1 MRKVLLTCACSM
13 LSLGLW
19 AVNAA
24 APNFAGTWALDKGK
38 SELPPQQAQALKSL
52 TWTITQDAT
61 QITVTPKAEMEEA
74 AAAGGA
80 GGAGGGAGGAGGGA
94 GRGGGR
100 GGMMGGGNQPRTF
113 KLDGSETVTENQRG
127 KTAVKAKLSDGGL
140 EITSVRNM
148 NMQGNEM
155 TLTTKEHW
163 TLADGG
169 KTLKVHSSTETP
181 QGARETNQV
190 FTKQ

>member
-13 LSLGLW
+13 LLFGLW

-24 APNFAGTWALDKGK
+24 APNFAGTWTLDKGK

-52 TWTITQDAT
+52 TWTITQDGT

-74 AAAGGA
+74 AAAGAA
-80 GGAGGGAGGAGGGA
+80 GGGGGAGG

-140 EITSVRNM
+140 EVTTVRNM
-148 NMQGNEM
+148 SMQGNEM

-181 QGARETNQV
+181 QGARESNQV

>member
-1 MRKVLLTCACSM
+1 MRKVLLTCVCSM
-13 LSLGLW
+13 LLLGLW
-19 AVNAA
+19 SVNAA
-24 APNFAGTWALDKGK
+24 APNFAGTWVLDKGK

-52 TWTITQDAT
+52 TWTITQDDK
-61 QITVTPKAEMEEA
+61 QITVTPKAEMEEG

-80 GGAGGGAGGAGGGA
+80 GGGGG
-94 GRGGGR
+94 RGGR

-127 KTAVKAKLSDGGL
+127 KTTIKAKLSDGGL
-140 EITSVRNM
+140 EINTVRNM

>member
-13 LSLGLW
+13 LLLGLW

-24 APNFAGTWALDKGK
+24 APNFAGTWVLDKGK

-52 TWTITQDAT
+52 TWTITQDGT

-80 GGAGGGAGGAGGGA
+80 GGGGGAGG
-94 GRGGGR
+94 RGGR

-127 KTAVKAKLSDGGL
+127 KSSTKAKLSDSGL
-140 EITSVRNM
+140 EINTVSSFGDNSITS
-148 NMQGNEM
+148 Q
-155 TLTTKEHW
+155 EHW

-169 KTLKVHSSTETP
+169 KTLKVHTSTETP
-181 QGARETNQV
+181 QGKREQNRV

>member
-1 MRKVLLTCACSM
+1 MRKVLLACVCS
-13 LSLGLW
+13 LLLLGLW
-19 AVNAA
+19 SVNAA
-24 APNFAGTWALDKGK
+24 APNFAGTWVLDKGK
-38 SELPPQQAQALKSL
+38 SELPPQLAENLKSL
-52 TWTITQDAT
+52 TWTITQDDK
-61 QITVTPKAEMEEA
+61 QITVTPKQEMAEG
-74 AAAGGA
+74 AAAGP
-80 GGAGGGAGGAGGGA
+80 GG
-94 GRGGGR
+94 GGGR
-100 GGMMGGGNQPRTF
+100 GGGMMGGGNQPRTF

-127 KTAVKAKLSDGGL
+127 KTTIKAKLSDGGL
-140 EITSVRNM
+140 EISTVRDVNF
-148 NMQGNEM
+148 QGNAM